1 LNGGLD
7 GMVQGRAR
15 FHEHDDRERL
25 LEGQDEVPGVLVVR
39 QLNFV
44 LFGIGLQS
52 FQKDVN
58 FIHL

>member
-1 LNGGLD
+1 
-7 GMVQGRAR
+7 MVQGRAR